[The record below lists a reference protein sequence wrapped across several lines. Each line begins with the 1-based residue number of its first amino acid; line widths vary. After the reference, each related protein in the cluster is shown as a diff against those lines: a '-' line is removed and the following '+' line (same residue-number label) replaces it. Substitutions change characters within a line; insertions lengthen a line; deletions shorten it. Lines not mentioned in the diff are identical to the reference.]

1 LSLVGGQNH
10 LPNTSPLAT
19 ATNVYAGWAAPSEL
33 LTGRSYCVNTEILQ
47 HQNDASF
54 DNVVSPGCF
63 FGTQDLFNVSEFGIQ
78 EQMMPLSNDAGDI
91 DGMTVCHGHP
101 TQNAENEFDFSGL
114 PAQSISVD
122 CAADSVNPIQWPL
135 GDQFHGKNN
144 PASDFI
150 GNLNPQSLLDSEIPI
165 PCHQFGCFATFK
177 RDPDRIRHEAAVHG
191 INKATY
197 LCHVVGCNKSQG
209 VGYTRKDKLTEHLW
223 KKHGNLG
230 YVKRT

>member
-1 LSLVGGQNH
+1 VFPDGLSAGEDPYNVSSLGVPEQIMHMDNNAGGFNCMPVFHGNPIQSLDNHVNQFDFGGQ
-10 LPNTSPLAT
+10 
-19 ATNVYAGWAAPSEL
+19 
-33 LTGRSYCVNTEILQ
+33 
-47 HQNDASF
+47 
-54 DNVVSPGCF
+54 
-63 FGTQDLFNVSEFGIQ
+63 
-78 EQMMPLSNDAGDI
+78 
-91 DGMTVCHGHP
+91 
-101 TQNAENEFDFSGL
+101 
-114 PAQSISVD
+114 PAQYLPLDYITN
-122 CAADSVNPIQWPL
+122 DSLNTIQWPL
-135 GDQFHGKNN
+135 EDQFHGKNN

-150 GNLNPQSLLDSEIPI
+150 GNFNPQSLLDSEIPI

-223 KKHGNLG
+223 QKHGNLG